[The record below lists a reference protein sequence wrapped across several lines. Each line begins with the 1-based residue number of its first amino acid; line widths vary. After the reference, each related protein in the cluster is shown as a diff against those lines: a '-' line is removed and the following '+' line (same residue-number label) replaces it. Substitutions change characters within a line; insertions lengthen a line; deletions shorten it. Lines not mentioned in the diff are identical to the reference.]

1 MPLSGIVDLAP
12 AISAGIYTIL
22 LLMALLRGRS
32 AARAQRWLAVFLA
45 AGILW
50 QLLRLLWPAN
60 GHPPNFPTL
69 FLLAGTLAL
78 ALLTAAY
85 LEWPDQ
91 RWLLGGGGVLIAG
104 ILLLELARPR
114 ALFPAPEWLRFRFS
128 AGGLSALALWLGFSL
143 PLLLRTWQTYRHTRL
158 PWHANRLLF
167 WFLLLLTVYL
177 SQALS
182 LVDLPLWQL
191 ASHLLGLIAMLG
203 FIDVVVARR
212 VFDVR
217 HRLRLSISVAITML
231 LIGLPAAG
239 IFRLLVSLQP
249 GFPPLYVALSVLL
262 LAAASVAL
270 FPPLRR
276 TVERLFSHYL
286 PSQHFDTRAAVRSYS
301 QAIARVLDVEQLS
314 KIIIGQMSERLGVNR
329 GALMLLSARESEYE
343 IEPIP
348 ARGRL
353 PRATTRL
360 PQSSPF
366 LQNLIQQHY
375 PLLQYE
381 LDFNPAFHALSP
393 TERVW
398 LAEQAMEVYVPVII
412 DNQLEALIALGP
424 KSSGLTFRPIEI
436 ELMQLLADQT
446 GVALQNARL
455 YRELGLQNE
464 KVRQLNDDLLK
475 QNERLGIMDKVKSD
489 FITIAS
495 HELRTPLTQVKGYAD
510 ILAAMNQ
517 ANALTREQTQ
527 EIVGHV
533 NRAVHQLE
541 KVISAMLDA
550 SQLDV
555 KEMRLSFVGA
565 GPETIMRLA
574 VDPLRPAMQER
585 RITLV
590 QTGLHQLPQIQADFK
605 RLVQSF
611 QNIVSNAIK
620 YTPDGGVITISG
632 AVVPSAV
639 DVGEYVEI
647 VVADTGIGIDPQY
660 HELVFEKFFRIGDP
674 KLHSTGSTKFK
685 GAGPGL
691 GLPIAK
697 GVIEA
702 HGGHIWVESPC
713 SDEALLPGTEVH
725 IVLPVVPPAA
735 LVG

>member
-1 MPLSGIVDLAP
+1 MPLSSVLDLAP

-22 LLMALLRGRS
+22 LLITLLRPGA

-50 QLLRLLWPAN
+50 QLLRFLWPSN
-60 GHPPNFPTL
+60 GHPPNFPTI

-85 LEWPDQ
+85 LEWSPPK
-91 RWLLGGGGVLIAG
+91 WLPAGGAVIIAG
-104 ILLLELARPR
+104 ILLLELSRPR
-114 ALFPAPEWLRFRFS
+114 ALIPAPEWLTLRFS
-128 AGGLSALALWLGFSL
+128 AGGLGALALWLAFSL
-143 PLLLRTWQTYRHTRL
+143 PLLLRTWQTYRRTRL

-167 WFLLLLTVYL
+167 WFLLLLTVYAA
-177 SQALS
+177 QALS
-182 LVDLPLWQL
+182 FVNRPPWQL
-191 ASHLLGLIAMLG
+191 ISHLLGLLAILG
-203 FIDVVVARR
+203 FIDVVVAHR

-217 HRLRLSISVAITML
+217 HRLRLSITMAITIL

-239 IFRLLVSLQP
+239 IFRLIVSVQP
-249 GFPPLYVALSVLL
+249 GLSPLYVALSILL
-262 LAAASVAL
+262 LAAVSFIL
-270 FPPLRR
+270 FLPLRR
-276 TVERLFSHYL
+276 AVERLFSHYL

-314 KIIIGQMSERLGVNR
+314 QIIIGQMGERLGVNR
-329 GALMLLSARESEYE
+329 GTLMLLSPQNTHYE

-348 ARGRL
+348 ARSRL
-353 PRATTRL
+353 PRLTTSL
-360 PQSSPF
+360 PQTSPF
-366 LQNLIQQHY
+366 FQSLIQQHY

-381 LDFNPAFHALSP
+381 LDFNPAFRGLSP
-393 TERVW
+393 VERAW

-455 YRELGLQNE
+455 YRELGSQNE
-464 KVRQLNDDLLK
+464 KVRQLNEDLLK

-517 ANALTREQTQ
+517 SNALTREQTQ

-555 KEMRLSFVGA
+555 KEMRLSFMGA

-605 RLVQSF
+605 RLVQAF
-611 QNIVSNAIK
+611 QNIISNAIK

-632 AVVPSAV
+632 ALVPSAANV
-639 DVGEYVEI
+639 DEFVEL

-660 HELVFEKFFRIGDP
+660 HELIFEKFFRIGDP
-674 KLHSTGSTKFK
+674 KLHSTGGTKFK

-702 HGGHIWVESPC
+702 HGGHIWVESPG
-713 SDEALLPGTEVH
+713 SNEALLPGTEVH
-725 IVLPVVPPAA
+725 IVLPIIPPAA
-735 LVG
+735 Q

>member
-1 MPLSGIVDLAP
+1 MPLSGVLDLAP
-12 AISAGIYTIL
+12 AISAGIYTLL
-22 LLMALLRGRS
+22 LLMVWLHPGA
-32 AARAQRWLAVFLA
+32 AARPQRWLALFLA
-45 AGILW
+45 AGIIW
-50 QLLRLLWPAN
+50 HLLRFLWPQN
-60 GHPPNFPTL
+60 GHPPNFPTI
-69 FLLAGTLAL
+69 FLLAATLAL

-85 LEWPDQ
+85 LEWPEQ
-91 RWLLGGGGVLIAG
+91 RWLPLGGVLIAG

-114 ALFPAPEWLRFRFS
+114 ALFPAPEWLALRFS
-128 AGGLSALALWLGFSL
+128 AGGLSSLVLWSGLSL
-143 PLLLRTWQTYRHTRL
+143 PLLLRTWQTYRRTRL

-167 WFLLLLTVYL
+167 WFLALLTVYMG
-177 SQALS
+177 QALS
-182 LVDLPLWQL
+182 FIQLPLLQL
-191 ASHLLGLIAMLG
+191 ISHLLGLLAVLG
-203 FIDVVVARR
+203 FVDVVIAHR

-217 HRLRLSISVAITML
+217 HRLRLGVTLAITTL

-239 IFRLLVSLQP
+239 IFRLVITVEP
-249 GFPPLYVALSVLL
+249 GLPPLYVALSILL
-262 LAAASVAL
+262 LAAASFIL

-276 TVERLFSHYL
+276 IVERLFSHYL
-286 PSQHFDTRAAVRSYS
+286 PSQHFDTRAAARSYS

-314 KIIIGQMSERLGVNR
+314 QIIVGQMSERLGIHR
-329 GALMLLSARESEYE
+329 GGLMLLSANESDYE

-353 PRATTRL
+353 PRSTTNL
-360 PQSSPF
+360 PQTSPF
-366 LQNLIQQHY
+366 LQSLIQQHY

-381 LDFNPAFHALSP
+381 LDFNPAFHGLSP
-393 TERVW
+393 TERAW

-412 DNQLEALIALGP
+412 DNHLEALIALGP

-464 KVRQLNDDLLK
+464 KVRQLNEDLLK

-517 ANALTREQTQ
+517 SNALTREQTQ

-555 KEMRLSFVGA
+555 KEMRLSFMGA

-585 RITLV
+585 RITLA
-590 QTGLHQLPQIQADFK
+590 QTGLNQLPQIQADFQ
-605 RLVQSF
+605 RLVQAF
-611 QNIVSNAIK
+611 QNIISNAIK
-620 YTPDGGVITISG
+620 YTPDGGVITIRG
-632 AVVPSAV
+632 ALAPSAAN
-639 DVGEYVEI
+639 VGEYVEI
-647 VVADTGIGIDPQY
+647 VVADTGIGIDSQY
-660 HELVFEKFFRIGDP
+660 HELIFEKFFRIGDP

-702 HGGHIWVESPC
+702 HGGRIWVESHG
-713 SDEALLPGTEVH
+713 SDEMLLPGTEVH
-725 IVLPVVPPAA
+725 IVLPITPPAA
-735 LVG
+735 Q